1 MAREAGGS
9 DRDGHTGFGEPSNW
23 PPAGARSSPP
33 SPSPHLMLVI
43 GYHLVSDGTAFKE
56 IGGAFLDRRNRDA
69 PTRRLVRRLAPF
81 GNTVTLHRVHNIA

>member
-1 MAREAGGS
+1 
-9 DRDGHTGFGEPSNW
+9 
-23 PPAGARSSPP
+23 
-33 SPSPHLMLVI
+33 MLVI

-69 PTRRLVRRLAPF
+69 PTRRLVRGLAPF